1 MHYSYRIMLKLAYK
15 DLSLE
20 EKKRDEAMKNMD
32 PKKREQ
38 MERLGMGAIG
48 SRVYNTYSFFYFD
61 ASRLSKTSLSAR
73 ILSH

>member
-38 MERLGMGAIG
+38 MERLGMGAVG
-48 SRVYNTYSFFYFD
+48 SRYTTLIH
-61 ASRLSKTSLSAR
+61 LSTLM
-73 ILSH
+73 LQG